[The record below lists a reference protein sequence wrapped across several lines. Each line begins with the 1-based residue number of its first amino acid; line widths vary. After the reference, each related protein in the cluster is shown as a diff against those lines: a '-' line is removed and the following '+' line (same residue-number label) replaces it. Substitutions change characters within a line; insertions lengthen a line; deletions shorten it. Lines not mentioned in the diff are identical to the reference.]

1 METKRL
7 TEFIELKHVA
17 LVLIFLLGLFAGLFP
32 INTGYHYW
40 DETVYLQHGEILAG
54 ESPNNFNEFQIRP
67 PLFSLLLGGTFA
79 INHSLIS
86 AHVMVALL
94 SATGI
99 LLTFILGRDL
109 FDSKIGLG
117 AAFIYS
123 LSPIRI
129 KMAGDIMVDALL
141 PVLWLLTVIIFYRA
155 INSPENRQRSL
166 LYFSTGISAGLAVLM
181 KFTSLVI
188 IPILGLALLAYKW
201 FEGFKHP
208 KDIFYDLILD
218 KDNYIAVLGFTAA
231 VTPYLFWSKITYGG
245 FFSTFIHA
253 WSDRGL
259 TDPFMVYL
267 SSLDILLP
275 SIFFAGVLIYVLNL
289 GVSEKFENLLP
300 LGVPGFFYLVMQFI
314 IRNKEPRFLL
324 PAIPF
329 VAVLA
334 SRGLKD
340 VLTDNRFYIFLVL
353 SAVLI
358 LPTVS
363 DEMGESVSQHGLT
376 HSPENYPEAEAAIW
390 MRENTPE
397 DAVLYT
403 NFHEPILGYYSKRNV
418 VQLPNYQDF
427 ETQLEE
433 YFDQPGYV
441 YYANTTRFRH
451 PSYEEMAER
460 PDFSKVK
467 SFEGQSYLF
476 YFSG

>member
-1 METKRL
+1 METGRI

-17 LVLIFLLGLFAGLFP
+17 LIVIFLLGLFAGLFP

-79 INHSLIS
+79 LDHSLVS
-86 AHVMVALL
+86 AHVMVAIL

-109 FDSKIGLG
+109 FDSKVGLG

-123 LSPIRI
+123 ISPIRI

-141 PVLWLLTVIIFYRA
+141 PVLWLLTIIIFYRT
-155 INSPENRQRSL
+155 INSPENWRRSL
-166 LYFSTGISAGLAVLM
+166 LYFSTGITAGLAVLM

-188 IPILGLALLAYKW
+188 IPILGLSLLTFKW

-208 KDIFYDLILD
+208 KNIILDLILD
-218 KDNYIAVLGFTAA
+218 KDNYLAVLGFIVTI
-231 VTPYLFWSKITYGG
+231 TPYLVWSRITYGG
-245 FFSTFIHA
+245 FFSTFIRA

-259 TDPFMVYL
+259 TDPFMTYI
-267 SSLDILLP
+267 SSLDLLLP
-275 SIFFAGVLIYVLNL
+275 SIFFSGILIYVLNL
-289 GVSEKFENLLP
+289 EFSEKLENLLL
-300 LGVPGFFYLVMQFI
+300 LGVPGFFYLVMQFF

-329 VAVLA
+329 VAILA

-340 VLTDNRFYIFLVL
+340 ILTDTRFYIFLVV

-363 DEMGESVSQHGLT
+363 DEIGESVFQHGLT

-390 MRENTPE
+390 MKENTPE
-397 DAVLYT
+397 DTILYT

-433 YFDQPGYV
+433 YFEEPGYV

-451 PSYEEMAER
+451 PSYEVMSER
-460 PDFSKVK
+460 SDFSKVK
-467 SFEGQSYLF
+467 SFEGQSHLF